1 MKCAGEKPLDR
12 ALLPWKHRAS
22 HWLSPEFRTRNWL
35 IWGFKSIYDDNGIE
49 NVKKGFMRKTTTLH
63 VHHTVWYI
71 SLPKMHHNERYS
83 RWRHLFILMCQL
95 EAHRFLKQKIPLFY
109 SLQIWIPKPRFLNS
123 DVSCCLMWRFVEEV
137 YKILSFV
144 LSNLANKWKF
154 NTKWDQIHKRRR
166 YPLSPNISNRA
177 SLCDYTWR
185 LTLDLTG
192 LNCFIVLLSFFHTH
206 KI

>member
-1 MKCAGEKPLDR
+1 M
-12 ALLPWKHRAS
+12 
-22 HWLSPEFRTRNWL
+22 
-35 IWGFKSIYDDNGIE
+35 
-49 NVKKGFMRKTTTLH
+49 TTTASRTLKK
-63 VHHTVWYI
+63 VLWEKQLLCMCITLFGTFLCRKCTTT
-71 SLPKMHHNERYS
+71 SDTRA

-95 EAHRFLKQKIPLFY
+95 EAHWFLKQKIPLFY
-109 SLQIWIPKPRFLNS
+109 SLQIWMPKTMFINS
-123 DVSCCLMWRFVEEV
+123 DVSYCLMWRFVEEV

-144 LSNLANKWKF
+144 LSNLVNKWKF

-166 YPLSPNISNRA
+166 YPLSPNSSYRA

>member
-1 MKCAGEKPLDR
+1 MKQVFNIFRESKISRSIESILYMKCAGKSLCTEHYCFESIELVTGLVQNLKLETGSFGT
-12 ALLPWKHRAS
+12 L
-22 HWLSPEFRTRNWL
+22 
-35 IWGFKSIYDDNGIE
+35 SIYDDNGIE

-109 SLQIWIPKPRFLNS
+109 SLQIWIPKTMFVNS
-123 DVSCCLMWRFVEEV
+123 DVSYCLMWRFVEEV

-144 LSNLANKWKF
+144 LSNLGKKWKF
-154 NTKWDQIHKRRR
+154 NTK
-166 YPLSPNISNRA
+166 
-177 SLCDYTWR
+177 
-185 LTLDLTG
+185 
-192 LNCFIVLLSFFHTH
+192 
-206 KI
+206 

>member
-12 ALLPWKHRAS
+12 ALLLWKHRAS
-22 HWLSPEFRTRNWL
+22 HWLKLVQNLKLETGSFGTL
-35 IWGFKSIYDDNGIE
+35 SFYDDNGIE

-63 VHHTVWYI
+63 VHHTVWHI

-109 SLQIWIPKPRFLNS
+109 SLQIWIPKTMFVNS
-123 DVSCCLMWRFVEEV
+123 DVSYCLMWRFVEEV
-137 YKILSFV
+137 YKILLFV

-154 NTKWDQIHKRRR
+154 NTK
-166 YPLSPNISNRA
+166 
-177 SLCDYTWR
+177 
-185 LTLDLTG
+185 
-192 LNCFIVLLSFFHTH
+192 
-206 KI
+206 